1 MRTYKIVPLAPEAL
15 SKSYFK
21 FLSVPLVLP
30 KEGELERAKKLR
42 GNPKDVLPFADR
54 ARLQDADYIPAPE
67 GIYLA
72 DDGTIFISV
81 IVDTP
86 DLTGEMVAWWC
97 AWHNLDPLRYAIWNP
112 EDHYDV
118 QVSEEDRARILDES
132 IPVQERSWGI
142 TSIISESMD
151 GEKPTPSALH
161 FCEPASVGFRNK
173 LFGTDGCLGGIIA
186 NNTSKMGPI
195 EVPVLMAEFL
205 RKNQTTGQNQWVVH
219 AWLGHGVKNGKDIK
233 LRLPLREKIAQAFP
247 AQFLVHSHKE
257 MSHLNKVL
265 PALYAEN
272 KDKW

>member
-118 QVSEEDRARILDES
+118 QVSEADRARILDES
-132 IPVQERSWGI
+132 IPVQERIGGLQASSQNRWTEKSLHPVPC
-142 TSIISESMD
+142 TS
-151 GEKPTPSALH
+151 
-161 FCEPASVGFRNK
+161 
-173 LFGTDGCLGGIIA
+173 A
-186 NNTSKMGPI
+186 N
-195 EVPVLMAEFL
+195 
-205 RKNQTTGQNQWVVH
+205 
-219 AWLGHGVKNGKDIK
+219 
-233 LRLPLREKIAQAFP
+233 
-247 AQFLVHSHKE
+247 
-257 MSHLNKVL
+257 L
-265 PALYAEN
+265 PALVSETNFLVPMAA
-272 KDKW
+272 WVVS